1 MLGDEKIA
9 VAMIDCAIYHDCF
22 VGFGGPSGRMG
33 GALMLGKG
41 AE

>member
-1 MLGDEKIA
+1 MFAGEMLA
-9 VAMIDCAIYHDCF
+9 VAMIDCAVYHDCF
-22 VGFGGPSGRMG
+22 AKFGGPSRRMG